1 MIPFNTTLAQ
11 ERLAALIEF
20 DVDIYLQPD
29 KEARAGQKRIPLWIR
44 DYGYSQ
50 QGISFLI
57 EKRKKWYQEHPKT
70 HTLAVGDRVA
80 VLGGMDGGGIGVVK
94 EIDGE
99 ELYYT
104 LFAPNVV
111 YRKKLK
117 DIVWN
122 EQNWRWE
129 TTGTGV
135 MRKLALGGDRCRS

>member
-1 MIPFNTTLAQ
+1 LS
-11 ERLAALIEF
+11 
-20 DVDIYLQPD
+20 V
-29 KEARAGQKRIPLWIR
+29 
-44 DYGYSQ
+44 
-50 QGISFLI
+50 LI

-122 EQNWRWE
+122 DQNWRWE
-129 TTGTGV
+129 TTGTGA
-135 MRKLALGGDRCRS
+135 MRKLKQATRC